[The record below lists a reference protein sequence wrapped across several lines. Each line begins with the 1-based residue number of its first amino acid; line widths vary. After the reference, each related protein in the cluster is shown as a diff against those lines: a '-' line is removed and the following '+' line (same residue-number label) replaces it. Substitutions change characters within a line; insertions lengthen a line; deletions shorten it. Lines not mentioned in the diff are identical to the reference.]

1 MDYYSQA
8 RGKKRD
14 GMESPGHEPSVNR
27 LQCILNI
34 SKCFGK
40 ISNTMLFIQKHG
52 FASQQRKQTKNT
64 QTTPLGQ

>member
-1 MDYYSQA
+1 MAREMDYYSQA

-40 ISNTMLFIQKHG
+40 ISNTMFVY
-52 FASQQRKQTKNT
+52 TKARVCQSTKKTN
-64 QTTPLGQ
+64 